1 MKASNEDEVSS
12 MQWFW
17 RS

>member
-12 MQWFW
+12 MQRFW